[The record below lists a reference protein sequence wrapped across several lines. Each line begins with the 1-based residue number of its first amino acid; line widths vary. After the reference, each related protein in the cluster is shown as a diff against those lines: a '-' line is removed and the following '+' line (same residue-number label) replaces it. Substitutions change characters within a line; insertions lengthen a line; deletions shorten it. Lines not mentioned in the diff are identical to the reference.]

1 MPKHLPPTAVPI
13 RLSDL
18 RRGLRPPTG
27 VEARFRAALAGYLDT
42 PACHLAAS
50 GRTALHLLLKSLAEQ
65 ADHSARRDVLMPAY
79 TCPALAKVA
88 LDLDLRPRLV
98 DLSPHDM
105 AFEAAHLE
113 AQLSERTLAVICVH
127 PFGIPQPVEPVLD
140 LADRVGAVVVE
151 DAAQS
156 LGARLGGRPV
166 GVQGHFG
173 LFSLGPGKPLSTG
186 GGGILCTNQA
196 SYIPLVERAWEAL
209 PPSSA
214 LASAWTLARLA
225 VLALAFHPRGW
236 WLATRV
242 GLQRAGDREASWGY
256 GLRRLS
262 PAQAAVGL
270 AQLERL
276 DAINRRRRENA
287 RRMIACLQ
295 GLGFVHIPSPA
306 AVPPC
311 GAAVPPCGAAVPPCG
326 AAVPPCG
333 AAVPPCGAATA
344 EPIYLRLPLLVSDE
358 ERRERLYHRLWAAGI
373 GVGRMY
379 RQPLSDIFPQVA
391 TESYPGA
398 SFIARHLLTLPTHH
412 YLSDADMEQIAS
424 IFQAEDST

>member
-18 RRGLRPPTG
+18 RRGLRPPAR
-27 VEARFRAALAGYLDT
+27 VEAQFRAALTGYLDT
-42 PACHLAAS
+42 RACYLAAS
-50 GRTALHLLLKSLAEQ
+50 GRTALHLLLKSLSEQ
-65 ADHSARRDVLMPAY
+65 ADHSARREVLMPAY

-88 LDLDLRPRLV
+88 LDLDLRPRLA
-98 DLSPHDM
+98 DISPHSM
-105 AFEAAHLE
+105 AFEGAHLE

-127 PFGIPQPVEPVLD
+127 PFGIPQPVEPVLA

-196 SYIPLVERAWEAL
+196 AAIPLVEGAWEAL
-209 PPSSA
+209 PPSSS
-214 LASAWTLARLA
+214 LASAWALARLA
-225 VLALAFHPRGW
+225 LLALAFHPRGW

-242 GLQRAGDREASWGY
+242 GLQRAGDRQASWRY

-276 DAINRRRRENA
+276 DAINRRRQENA

-295 GLGFVHIPSPA
+295 ELGFVHIPPA
-306 AVPPC
+306 
-311 GAAVPPCGAAVPPCG
+311 
-326 AAVPPCG
+326 
-333 AAVPPCGAATA
+333 AATA

-358 ERRERLYHRLWAAGI
+358 EQRERLYRRLWAAGI

-379 RQPLSDIFPQVA
+379 RYALSDIFPQVA

-398 SFIARHLLTLPTHH
+398 SFFARHLLTLPTHH
-412 YLSDADMEQIAS
+412 YVSDADIEEIAR
-424 IFQAEDST
+424 IFRAEDST

>member
-1 MPKHLPPTAVPI
+1 
-13 RLSDL
+13 
-18 RRGLRPPTG
+18 
-27 VEARFRAALAGYLDT
+27 VEDQFRAALTGYLDT
-42 PACHLAAS
+42 RACYLAAS
-50 GRTALHLLLKSLAEQ
+50 GRTALHLLLKSLAER
-65 ADHSARRDVLMPAY
+65 ADGPARREVLMPAY

-88 LDLDLRPRLV
+88 LDLGLRPRLV
-98 DLSPHDM
+98 DISPPSM
-105 AFEAAHLE
+105 AFEGAHLE
-113 AQLSERTLAVICVH
+113 AQLSERTLAVMCVH
-127 PFGIPQPVEPVLD
+127 PFGIPQPVEPVLA

-166 GVQGHFG
+166 GVQGHFS

-186 GGGILCTNQA
+186 GGGILCTNQLG
-196 SYIPLVERAWEAL
+196 YMPLVERAWEAL

-225 VLALAFHPRGW
+225 LLALAFHPRGW

-270 AQLERL
+270 ALLERL

-306 AVPPC
+306 A
-311 GAAVPPCGAAVPPCG
+311 
-326 AAVPPCG
+326 
-333 AAVPPCGAATA
+333 TA

-358 ERRERLYHRLWAAGI
+358 EQRERLYRRLWAAGI

-379 RQPLSDIFPQVA
+379 RQPLSDIFPQTA

-398 SFIARHLLTLPTHH
+398 SSIARHLLTLPTHH
-412 YLSDADMEQIAS
+412 YLNDADIERIAG
-424 IFQAEDST
+424 IFHEEESTPQLA